1 MNAFEN
7 LSSAHDDVDVMLEM
21 ERNRLARDLHDNV
34 SQIFAALKLNVQEIK
49 HYINNPHHDLMQLVA
64 NIEKT

>member
-21 ERNRLARDLHDNV
+21 ERNRLARDFHVNV

-49 HYINNPHHDLMQLVA
+49 H
-64 NIEKT
+64 